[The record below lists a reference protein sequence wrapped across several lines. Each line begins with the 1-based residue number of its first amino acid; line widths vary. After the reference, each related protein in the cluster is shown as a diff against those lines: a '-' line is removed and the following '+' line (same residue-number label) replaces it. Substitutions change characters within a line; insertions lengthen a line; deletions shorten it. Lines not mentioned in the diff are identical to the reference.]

1 MQGFGEEIRRKDMNL
16 EDAGVDTRTIKM
28 YLEKNRI
35 KGRGLDLPGSE
46 EEHAVNRVIR
56 FGFHSM
62 RGIS

>member
-1 MQGFGEEIRRKDMNL
+1 MQGFGEEIRRKNMNL

-35 KGRGLDLPGSE
+35 TGRGLDLAGSE
-46 EEHAVNRVIR
+46 EEHVVNRVIR
-56 FGFHSM
+56 FGFHRM